1 MAVKDVEGSRFT
13 KELTGI
19 DLLEW
24 MMDRFNM
31 TRAEAIKNMPD
42 HGHSVDEEEE
52 AIKNI
57 LADWSGE
64 GA

>member
-31 TRAEAIKNMPD
+31 TREEAIKNMPD
-42 HGHSVDEEEE
+42 HGHSVEEEEE
-52 AIKNI
+52 AIKNL

-64 GA
+64 VT

>member
-1 MAVKDVEGSRFT
+1 MAVKDVEGSQFT

-31 TRAEAIKNMPD
+31 TRAEAIKNMAD

-57 LADWSGE
+57 LPDWSGE
-64 GA
+64 ET